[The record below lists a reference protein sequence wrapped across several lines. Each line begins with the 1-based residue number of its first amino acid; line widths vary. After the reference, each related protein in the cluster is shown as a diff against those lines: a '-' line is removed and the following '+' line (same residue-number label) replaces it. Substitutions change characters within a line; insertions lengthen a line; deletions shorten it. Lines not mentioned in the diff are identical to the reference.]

1 MTEQNNI
8 NEFDNMNEFET
19 LQEQETVETE
29 NFTDELET
37 ERKLP
42 DTQMLEVKNT
52 PECKNC
58 EAVLERSASVL
69 SGQFSRQEVATEE
82 TESEEPQE
90 TEIDDEVEV
99 QEEQEE
105 PETEVKEEEQPK
117 LKPSEIC
124 KSKAAFNDF
133 ILNNPMPLEICE
145 IMQNYPKKPV
155 VKIAELTQNIETL
168 INTIGTEDFDTNQYL
183 VYVVTRAKDEIVN
196 TVKRLNGKDGL
207 GVFIIRA
214 YLYNDETEIG
224 FECLLKPELK
234 EKVKRVINTE
244 TPAKQV
250 QLEYWKTYFDICDL
264 MQPDLQ
270 VTPLPRHYQP
280 VSIGVKGVQIMQT
293 INTQKNYIASEIGI
307 NNDKTLF
314 EKLLEHKEE
323 IESEVGELEWD
334 SKETN
339 KSAKIRKTYYIDIN
353 NPENHEKAAEEHVK
367 MAEELRDI
375 AIKYLK

>member
-1 MTEQNNI
+1 MTEQNQ
-8 NEFDNMNEFET
+8 NENFEIETIEETQAFET
-19 LQEQETVETE
+19 SEDAETE

-37 ERKLP
+37 E
-42 DTQMLEVKNT
+42 EV
-52 PECKNC
+52 E
-58 EAVLERSASVL
+58 
-69 SGQFSRQEVATEE
+69 TEE
-82 TESEEPQE
+82 TVINEPQE
-90 TEIDDEVEV
+90 ETTDSEENETDDEVN
-99 QEEQEE
+99 E
-105 PETEVKEEEQPK
+105 PETEETEVKEEEPK

-183 VYVVTRAKDEIVN
+183 VWIVTRAKDEIVN

-207 GVFIIRA
+207 GIFIIRA
-214 YLYNDETEIG
+214 YLYNDETESGLRAEGVACLACDEQDNTGKRPVYCEQPRLG

-244 TPAKQV
+244 TPAKQL
-250 QLEYWKTYFDICDL
+250 QKEYWNTYFIVCDTL
-264 MQPDLQ
+264 QSEIQ

-293 INTQKNYIASEIGI
+293 INTQKNYIAAEIGI

-334 SKETN
+334 SKESN
-339 KSAKIRKTYYIDIN
+339 KSAKIRKTYPIDIIS
-353 NPENHEKAAEEHVK
+353 PENHEKAAEEHVK
-367 MAEELRDI
+367 MAEELTAI
-375 AIKYLK
+375 ARKYL

>member
-1 MTEQNNI
+1 MTEQNQ
-8 NEFDNMNEFET
+8 NENFEIETIEETQAFET
-19 LQEQETVETE
+19 SEDAETE

-37 ERKLP
+37 E
-42 DTQMLEVKNT
+42 
-52 PECKNC
+52 
-58 EAVLERSASVL
+58 
-69 SGQFSRQEVATEE
+69 EVATEE
-82 TESEEPQE
+82 TETEEPQE
-90 TEIDDEVEV
+90 ETTDSEENETDDEVN
-99 QEEQEE
+99 E
-105 PETEVKEEEQPK
+105 PETEETEVKEEEPK

-145 IMQNYPKKPV
+145 IMQNYPQKPV

-183 VYVVTRAKDEIVN
+183 VWIVTRAKDEIVN
-196 TVKRLNGKDGL
+196 TVKRLNGKEGL
-207 GVFIIRA
+207 GIFIMRA

-244 TPAKQV
+244 TPAKQL
-250 QLEYWKTYFDICDL
+250 QKEYWEVYKEVSDE
-264 MQPDLQ
+264 LQ
-270 VTPLPRHYQP
+270 SEIQILEALPRHYQP

-334 SKETN
+334 SKESN
-339 KSAKIRKTYYIDIN
+339 KSAKIRKTYPIDIN

-367 MAEELRDI
+367 MAEALTAI
-375 AIKYLK
+375 ARKYL

>member
-1 MTEQNNI
+1 MTEQNNN

-19 LQEQETVETE
+19 LQEQETAETE

-37 ERKLP
+37 E
-42 DTQMLEVKNT
+42 EV
-52 PECKNC
+52 
-58 EAVLERSASVL
+58 
-69 SGQFSRQEVATEE
+69 EVETEE
-82 TESEEPQE
+82 TETTDSEETETDDEVDEPE
-90 TEIDDEVEV
+90 TEETEVEV
-99 QEEQEE
+99 Q
-105 PETEVKEEEQPK
+105 EEEQPK

-133 ILNNPMPLEICE
+133 ILNNPMPLEICK

-183 VYVVTRAKDEIVN
+183 VWIVTRAKDEIVN

-207 GVFIIRA
+207 GIFIIRA

-234 EKVKRVINTE
+234 EKVKRVVNTQ
-244 TPAKQV
+244 TPAKQL
-250 QLEYWKTYFDICDL
+250 QKEYWDTYFIVCDTL
-264 MQPDLQ
+264 QSEIQ

-280 VSIGVKGVQIMQT
+280 VSIGVKGVQVMQT
-293 INTQKNYIASEIGI
+293 INTQKKYIASEIGI

-334 SKETN
+334 SKESN

-353 NPENHEKAAEEHVK
+353 TPENHEKAAEEHVK
-367 MAEELRDI
+367 MAEALRDI
-375 AIKYLK
+375 ARKYLK